1 MIFFDCAAFDRIGVA
16 AVIFP
21 TPSRTFSSIALSSVL
36 PPRLAAIFT
45 VGVIWPINAGKW
57 PGRVTLPAATLDRGV
72 DGAAGR
78 MAEQHDQ
85 RSIENMD
92 RVFEPRDSIAVR
104 DIAGDAY
111 NEKIPRCLIEDQFR
125 RYA

>member
-1 MIFFDCAAFDRIGVA
+1 MIFFDCAALDRIGVT

-45 VGVIWPINAGKW
+45 VGVIWPINHNRWG
-57 PGRVTLPAATLDRGV
+57 GRVTLPAAPLI
-72 DGAAGR
+72 AASTAPQAG

-92 RVFEPRDSIAVR
+92 RVFEPRNSIAVR

-111 NEKIPRCLIEDQFR
+111 NEKIPRCLIEEQFR
-125 RYA
+125 RYV